1 MNTQHASA
9 PPPPTTHPM
18 KSHVTILAALYI
30 GFSAL
35 ILLGALLTFAF
46 LSLGGALSGDLAAF
60 GAGAGVGAVVAGFLM
75 LIAVP
80 GLIGG
85 IGLLKGREW
94 ARILVLVLGFINLI
108 NIPFGTI
115 LGAYTIW
122 VLIKPE
128 TADLFA
134 RPAAPAPA

>member
-1 MNTQHASA
+1 MNAQDTTA
-9 PPPPTTHPM
+9 PPPATHPM
-18 KSHVTILAALYI
+18 QSHVTILAALHI
-30 GFSAL
+30 GFSTL
-35 ILLGALLTFAF
+35 ILLGAFFAF
-46 LSLGGALSGDLAAF
+46 AGLALGGALSGDLATF
-60 GAGAGVGAVVAGFLM
+60 GATAGVGAFIAAFIL
-75 LIAVP
+75 LISVP

-85 IGLLKGREW
+85 IGLLKRKEW